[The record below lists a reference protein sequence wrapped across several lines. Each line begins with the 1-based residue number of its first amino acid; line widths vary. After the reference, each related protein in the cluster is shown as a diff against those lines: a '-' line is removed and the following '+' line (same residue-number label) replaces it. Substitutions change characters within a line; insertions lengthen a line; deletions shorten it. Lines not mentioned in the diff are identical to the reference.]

1 MQGEYEEEA
10 AKAMEANG
18 KELTVADSDA
28 IWHSITDPPT
38 RGRRYV
44 FGNQEVRL
52 FLDVNYYTHDDL

>member
-1 MQGEYEEEA
+1 MIEA
-10 AKAMEANG
+10 TG
-18 KELTVADSDA
+18 HELTVADSDS

-38 RGRRYV
+38 RGRRYG